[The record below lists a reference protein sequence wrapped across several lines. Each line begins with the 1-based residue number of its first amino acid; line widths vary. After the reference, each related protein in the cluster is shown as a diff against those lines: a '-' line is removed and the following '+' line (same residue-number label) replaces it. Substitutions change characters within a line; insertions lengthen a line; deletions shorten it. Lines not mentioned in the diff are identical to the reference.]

1 MEMVKMHVGFPR
13 APVVSQRRSSKKRGF
28 HLIIILACTNTCRVY
43 FDIFWKIPV
52 YFSISPARVY

>member
-1 MEMVKMHVGFPR
+1 MHVGFPR

-43 FDIFWKIPV
+43 FNIFWKIPV